1 MRYTPHPQPSRLS
14 GPASQAGHW
23 WHAVVRS
30 FTLCGLLALALL
42 PAISSAADPAFTP
55 WARQAQAWID
65 GQLAAAPSA
74 PGTGARLRPEVE
86 VGELDSR
93 LQLAPCPTVEPYLP
107 QGTRLWG
114 RSRIGLRCLDGPSRW
129 NVFLPI
135 TVRAWG
141 PAWTIKQPVAPGA
154 TLTEADAELTEVDWA
169 ESIAPVLALPED
181 WMGSQA
187 TRALMPGQIL
197 RKGMVRTPQVFD
209 AGTQVRVT
217 VRGNGFQLA
226 ATGEALAHGYVG
238 QSVRVRMPNRKI
250 LTGTVRDA
258 ETVEIS
264 L

>member
-1 MRYTPHPQPSRLS
+1 
-14 GPASQAGHW
+14 
-23 WHAVVRS
+23 V
-30 FTLCGLLALALL
+30 
-42 PAISSAADPAFTP
+42 
-55 WARQAQAWID
+55 
-65 GQLAAAPSA
+65 
-74 PGTGARLRPEVE
+74 
-86 VGELDSR
+86 
-93 LQLAPCPTVEPYLP
+93 
-107 QGTRLWG
+107 
-114 RSRIGLRCLDGPSRW
+114 DGPSRW

-141 PAWTIKQPVAPGA
+141 PAWTIRQPVAPGA

-238 QSVRVRMPNRKI
+238 QPVRVRMPNRKI

-258 ETVEIS
+258 ETVEIA